1 MSRRYGLATTS
12 FSTLPIL
19 THVETRVEF
28 TGHSLK
34 LGVSED
40 MLGRTFDGSGRPA
53 DKGPKVLAEDY
64 LDINGSPINP
74 YAREYPE
81 EMIATGISAIDTM
94 NSIARGQKIPI
105 FSAAG
110 LPHNEIAAQ
119 IARQAGLVQEQT
131 QNKGTHDNH
140 EENFSIVFGAMGV
153 NLETARFFTRD
164 FEENGS
170 MERVTLFLN
179 LANDP
184 TYAFLLWLLSVGVA
198 DFVCEGLNVSLRL
211 VLLLRRRN
219 TTPTNLRSM
228 FWSS

>member
-1 MSRRYGLATTS
+1 MK
-12 FSTLPIL
+12 I
-19 THVETRVEF
+19 
-28 TGHSLK
+28 
-34 LGVSED
+34 GVSEE
-40 MLGRTFDGSGRPA
+40 MLGRIFDGSGRA
-53 DKGPKVLAEDY
+53 IDKGPKVLAEDY

-74 YAREYPE
+74 YARVRSDITKQYTKLMLTEEQVYPE

-119 IARQAGLVQEQT
+119 ICRQAGLVKKPT
-131 QNKGTHDNH
+131 KGVHDGH
-140 EENFSIVFGAMGV
+140 DENFSIVFAAMGV
-153 NLETARFFTRD
+153 NMETSRFFTRD

-184 TYAFLLWLLSVGVA
+184 T
-198 DFVCEGLNVSLRL
+198 
-211 VLLLRRRN
+211 
-219 TTPTNLRSM
+219 
-228 FWSS
+228 